1 MKKNTFITFFTIV
14 LVLVSHSSFAQDD
27 DLDFRKNHIS
37 VDPILP
43 LFGTFQIHYE
53 RGIGINT
60 SLGVSF
66 GYKGSSGVFEVTQI
80 SFDRF
85 DSNDLN
91 FSGFK
96 VIPEFR
102 WYFQKRK
109 SGLNGLYLG
118 AYFKYQDASADLGG
132 VYTSREDEVSD
143 ILIDANLKSSVFGIE
158 LGYKWLLKKGF
169 FIDLIFAGPGFSTNR
184 ITLTEISPVPQA
196 FYDDLSE
203 ALQDIGIIDFIDPD
217 FRVNGNQETKIT
229 LPAWRYGIKLGYSF

>member
-1 MKKNTFITFFTIV
+1 MKPNTYIYLLTSALI
-14 LVLVSHSSFAQDD
+14 LISHSSFAQDE
-27 DLDFRKNHIS
+27 DLDIVKNYIS

-43 LFGTFQIHYE
+43 LFGTFQANYE
-53 RGIGINT
+53 RGIGTNT

-96 VIPEFR
+96 IIPEFR

-132 VYTSREDEVSD
+132 VYRSRNDEVSE

-158 LGYKWLLKKGF
+158 LGYKWQLKKGF

-184 ITLTEISPVPQA
+184 ITLTEISAVPQA

-229 LPAWRYGIKLGYSF
+229 LPAWRYGIKLGYAF